1 MNTALPN
8 TRANST
14 PRHRALLAANAF
26 ALVGLSMLAL
36 PAAAADWVARHGL
49 TSAQYQSAFEDFT
62 GKGFRLKSIS
72 GYDSGG
78 ARYAALWSKAP
89 GPAQA
94 ARHGLNPQQYQAA
107 FDDYSKK
114 GYRISYV
121 NGYTVGNQPFYAAIW
136 EKTGG
141 PARAARHGLTAEQYQ
156 AAVTQMSAQGFAP
169 SHLSVL
175 SINGSPRF
183 AAIFDKNAPATVA
196 RHGLSASE
204 YQTAFDDYAKQG
216 YRLKVVSGYKQG
228 NADRYAAIWVK
239 TGGPQWSARHGIT
252 SGNYQHVFD
261 NYTYASWEPQ
271 YIEAFNSASGV
282 RFNGI
287 WENTAFKASDLALI
301 DSKVRAYMKA
311 NDVPGM
317 SIAISLNER
326 LVYASGYGNADV
338 EKGEVVGTSHRFR
351 VASVSKPIT
360 RVAVAKVIAD
370 TSLEMNSKVFGSNS
384 VLGGQFSTPDNNL
397 NIVNITVEHL
407 IGHRAGLVNVNKD
420 GDKSD
425 PMFAYT
431 GTDHKGLIEW
441 TLKNYPLGY
450 TPGAASYDPD
460 NDPDTNEMYSN
471 FGYSLLG
478 RVIEART
485 GKGYEAYVRDAILKP
500 AGAPGM
506 VIGGDKE
513 ADRKSNEVKYYG
525 GGAYSSVKPQRFDA
539 HGGWIATPIDL
550 LRFLRYET
558 VLGNSYAHYGEMSG
572 TTSVLRRRSDGFSMA
587 ATSNK
592 SNDSTSAMNA
602 MLTEIVEGVSKW
614 PEDDKF

>member
-1 MNTALPN
+1 MNTRFSTN
-8 TRANST
+8 T
-14 PRHRALLAANAF
+14 PRHCCKLAASAL
-26 ALVGLSMLAL
+26 ALVGLSMMAL
-36 PAAAADWVARHGL
+36 PAAAAPWAARHGL
-49 TSAQYQSAFEDFT
+49 TSAQYQDEFEDFS
-62 GKGFRLKSIS
+62 GKGFRLKCIS

-78 ARYAALWSKAP
+78 ARFAALWTKAA

-107 FDDYSKK
+107 FDDYAGK

-121 NGYTVGNQPFYAAIW
+121 DGYTVGNQPFYAAIW
-136 EKTGG
+136 EKSVG
-141 PARAARHGLTAEQYQ
+141 PARVARHGLTADQYQ
-156 AAVTQMSAQGFAP
+156 TVFNQLSGQGFAP
-169 SHLSVL
+169 SHISVL
-175 SINGSPRF
+175 SIKGSPRF
-183 AAIFDKNAPATVA
+183 AAIFDKDTPATAA

-204 YQTAFDDYAKQG
+204 YQAAFDDYASKG
-216 YRLKVVSGYKQG
+216 FRLKVVSGYKQG
-228 NADRYAAIWVK
+228 NTDRYAAIWVK
-239 TGGPQWSARHGIT
+239 TDGPLLSARHGMPAA
-252 SGNYQHVFD
+252 NYQHVFD

-271 YIEAFNSASGV
+271 YIEAFNSVSGV

-287 WENTAFKASDLALI
+287 WENTEFKASDLALI

-311 NDVPGM
+311 NSVPGM

-326 LVYASGYGNADV
+326 LVFASGYGNADV
-338 EKGEVVGTSHRFR
+338 EKGEAVGPSHRFR
-351 VASVSKPIT
+351 IASVSKPIT
-360 RVAVAKVIAD
+360 HVAVARVIAD
-370 TSLEMNSKVFGSNS
+370 TSLEMSSKVFGKSS
-384 VLGGQFSTPDNNL
+384 VLGGQYSTPANNP
-397 NIVNITVEHL
+397 NIVDITVEHL

-420 GDKSD
+420 GKKSD

-450 TPGAASYDPD
+450 TPGATSYDPD
-460 NDPDTNEMYSN
+460 NNPDTNDMYSN

-478 RVIEART
+478 RVIEAQT
-485 GKGYEAYVRDAILKP
+485 GKGYEAYVRDTILKP

-525 GGAYSSVKPQRFDA
+525 DGAYSSVKPKRFDA

-550 LRFLRYET
+550 LRFLRHEN
-558 VLGNSYAHYGEMSG
+558 VLFKSYAHYGEMSG
-572 TTSVLRRRSDGFSMA
+572 TTSVLRRRNDGFSMA
-587 ATSNK
+587 ATANIWK
-592 SNDSTSAMNA
+592 DPETLNA

-614 PEDDKF
+614 PAGDLF

>member
-1 MNTALPN
+1 MNTAFPN
-8 TRANST
+8 IRSNNA
-14 PRHRALLAANAF
+14 PRHRARLAANAL

-49 TSAQYQSAFEDFT
+49 NSAQYQSAFDDFSS
-62 GKGFRLKSIS
+62 KGYRLKSIS

-78 ARYAALWSKAP
+78 ARYAALWSKNP

-114 GYRISYV
+114 GYRLSYI

-141 PARAARHGLTAEQYQ
+141 PARAARHGLTADQYQ
-156 AAVTQMSAQGFAP
+156 AAVTDMSAQGFAP

-175 SINGSPRF
+175 SIGGSPRF
-183 AAIFDKNAPATVA
+183 AAIFDKNAPATAA

-204 YQTAFDDYAKQG
+204 YQTAFDDFAKKG

-239 TGGPQWSARHGIT
+239 TGGPQWSARHGIPG
-252 SGNYQHVFD
+252 GNYQHVFD

-271 YIEAFNSASGV
+271 YIQAFNSASGV

-338 EKGEVVGTSHRFR
+338 EKGEAVGTSHRFR

-360 RVAVAKVIAD
+360 RVAVARVIAD
-370 TSLEMNSKVFGSNS
+370 TSLEMNSKVFGNNS
-384 VLGGQFSTPDNNL
+384 VLGGQFSTPSNNPK
-397 NIVNITVEHL
+397 IVDITVEHL
-407 IGHRAGLVNVNKD
+407 IGHRGGWVNVNKN

-450 TPGAASYDPD
+450 DPGTDDA
-460 NDPDTNEMYSN
+460 YSN

-478 RVIEART
+478 RVIETRT
-485 GKGYEAYVRDAILKP
+485 GKGYEAYVRDTILKP
-500 AGAPGM
+500 AGASGM

-550 LRFLRYET
+550 LRFLRHET
-558 VLGNSYAHYGEMSG
+558 VLGNSYGHYGEMSG

-587 ATSNK
+587 AVSNK
-592 SNDSTSAMNA
+592 SNDSTEAMNA

-614 PEDDKF
+614 PDGDMF